1 MNSGYSTWVNLVNL
15 KTSKKS
21 SSRMKGLI
29 IRNKL
34 LSILNFSI
42 NDGVI
47 IDATRELNP
56 LNMEVEKCKTDIDL
70 QISIILLVGIKSYF

>member
-1 MNSGYSTWVNLVNL
+1 
-15 KTSKKS
+15 
-21 SSRMKGLI
+21 MKGLI

-56 LNMEVEKCKTDIDL
+56 LNMDVEKCKTDIDL
-70 QISIILLVGIKSYF
+70 QISIMLLLELNHIFNAICVICSEI